1 MKYLLLVIMSLFVM
15 PLFTSNL
22 FAANERDII
31 CHSGPGMYAKYR
43 QTRLNRGLTIYFK
56 RQNISH
62 ANKKVSPGYC
72 AFPIAGMGPESP
84 NKLYFSTK
92 NQRSTLLAL
101 HISPTTVNVDYQAFV
116 NGVGLDPRTECM
128 MKMMHAHRR
137 YIIKAVRKKIDGP
150 IGWIWFVKSIGWN
163 NTL

>member
-1 MKYLLLVIMSLFVM
+1 MSLFVI
-15 PLFTSNL
+15 PLFVPDS
-22 FAANERDII
+22 FAGEERDII

-43 QTRLNRGLTIYFK
+43 QTRLHRGLTIHFK

-62 ANKKVSPGYC
+62 ANKKVPPGYC
-72 AFPIAGMGPESP
+72 SFPLAGMGSDSP
-84 NKLYFSTK
+84 DKLYYSQD

-101 HISPTTVNVDYQAFV
+101 HISPTTLNVDYQAFV
-116 NGVGLDPRTECM
+116 NGVGLDPRTEAM
-128 MKMMHAHRR
+128 MKMMHTHRR

-150 IGWIWFVKSIGWN
+150 IGWVWFVKSIGWN